1 MAEKLRQ
8 NLYNR
13 FKYLNDDE
21 LREIIADDS
30 YDKTAKEV
38 ASEILSGDR
47 KEYYEQQER
56 MAAAEEAR
64 KSNETIK
71 DSARQTNP
79 LYDDLHQIAGDIRF
93 IKNCIIIEGV
103 IAAAIIVLGFIFTSL
118 GK

>member
-38 ASEILSGDR
+38 ASEILSGISL
-47 KEYYEQQER
+47 
-56 MAAAEEAR
+56 EA
-64 KSNETIK
+64 SCMI
-71 DSARQTNP
+71 P
-79 LYDDLHQIAGDIRF
+79 
-93 IKNCIIIEGV
+93 V
-103 IAAAIIVLGFIFTSL
+103 
-118 GK
+118 